1 MFTKNLLSRWAA
13 PLVAAADEQNVVPF
27 VRRPWHHFL
36 SDTVDRVLQNS
47 ALALLT
53 KFMHECDLLLRLR
66 PKAPRMRTRRR
77 GRGDLAA
84 RVSLK
89 DFR

>member
-36 SDTVDRVLQNS
+36 SDTVDQVRQNS